1 MADIWTS
8 AGHHLTGSAAHT
20 GIEHAVLAANDVT
33 LTSATAGFTTTV
45 SSLWTGFGV
54 GLSAIASAIINV
66 IKYKNMRS
74 DIREL
79 YQDEIASKLSKSPKQ
94 VTNQDMDALAAGI
107 PERGIPANTILAEE
121 LDKLKKDRNLGI
133 LVTTVSI
140 LCSIPIALTLAA
152 PIISAIGA
160 SSMTPF
166 FQTAVTLLTKAAMGF
181 VCHRIME
188 YPVEAIGQKLFDMET
203 TSTHERI
210 ANLVNEHEAGKA
222 LSKEQ
227 VLGVFIST
235 NQQLDGFVT
244 QNFGNTYDK
253 LKLEVQQAIAQSFE
267 QFIPLS
273 DVVDSLNSGRVK
285 ITELAFSAIGQQ
297 SGVKPSDNPVAP
309 KVNVIGKARGV
320 FYDVASRFK
329 LRQPLQ
335 KLPEVQQIQSA
346 NGQPQ
351 IQAYSPP
358 VRPQY
363 KPMYYEQN
371 ERADKKQWAQMVKP
385 QSVTP
390 TNEPAVSGGRG

>member
-1 MADIWTS
+1 MEVS
-8 AGHHLTGSAAHT
+8 SAATVNAANHLVSGAT
-20 GIEHAVLAANDVT
+20 LHPIIDATVLAT
-33 LTSATAGFTTTV
+33 TSTTV
-45 SSLWTGFGV
+45 WMGIGAASIVSVGV
-54 GLSAIASAIINV
+54 NYFDYKAKKAGLL
-66 IKYKNMRS
+66 
-74 DIREL
+74 EL
-79 YQDEIASKLSKSPKQ
+79 YQDEIATKLGKSTTQ
-94 VTNQDMDALAAGI
+94 VTNQDMETLAAGI
-107 PERGIPANTILAEE
+107 PEKGIPANTVLAEE
-121 LDKLKKDRNLGI
+121 LEKLKADRNLGF
-133 LVTTVSI
+133 LTTVLSVCATM
-140 LCSIPIALTLAA
+140 LVLTGLIALTGPTGLFAA
-152 PIISAIGA
+152 HLTGGAFASWANFGVAALRGGIAFGCHKILEEPIRWGGEKMLGMDI
-160 SSMTPF
+160 
-166 FQTAVTLLTKAAMGF
+166 V
-181 VCHRIME
+181 
-188 YPVEAIGQKLFDMET
+188 
-203 TSTHERI
+203 STHERI
-210 ANLVNEHEAGKA
+210 EELVNEREAGKA

-227 VLGVFIST
+227 VLGVFISV
-235 NQQLDGFVT
+235 NPELEGFVRK
-244 QNFGNTYDK
+244 NFGKTYDK
-253 LKLEVQQAIAQSFE
+253 LDLQVKQAIANSFE

-335 KLPEVQQIQSA
+335 KLPELQQIQSA

-371 ERADKKQWAQMVKP
+371 ERADNKKWAQMVKP